1 MLLKTKNLTETG
13 ARIVTVAVGER
24 PRMEELEPISSDKQI
39 IRCPLENLAKLGKML
54 LRGNSCQLLFNES
67 KSAQQHSDKS
77 TTNALRISIL
87 YPCLRKV
94 TGYIRNVCY
103 TTLIPGCDLIRVTT
117 IDYESCNLLWPI
129 PLQIIFSYILINIQF
144 TKLTML

>member
-1 MLLKTKNLTETG
+1 MKTKKLTETG

-54 LRGNSCQLLFNES
+54 LRGNSCQVLFNES
-67 KSAQQHSDKS
+67 KSAQQHSGKS
-77 TTNALRISIL
+77 TTTAHARTISIL

-94 TGYIRNVCY
+94 TCYIRNVCH
-103 TTLIPGCDLIRVTT
+103 TTLISGCDFIRITT
-117 IDYESCNLLWPI
+117 IDY
-129 PLQIIFSYILINIQF
+129 
-144 TKLTML
+144 K